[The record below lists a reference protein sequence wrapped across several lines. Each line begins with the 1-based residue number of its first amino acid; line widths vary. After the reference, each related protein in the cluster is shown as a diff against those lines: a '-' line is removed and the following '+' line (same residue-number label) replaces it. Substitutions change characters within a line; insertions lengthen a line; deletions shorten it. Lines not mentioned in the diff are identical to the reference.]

1 VTDARY
7 VVFSIL
13 GMANPETYSIVPSY
27 RHKMKQVLV
36 NATQAAIKLECRL
49 ELLGACQNPE
59 RKDGLPSWI
68 PSLLEKWKAL
78 PFQTSKIHEARYIP
92 RLTTSELPNTQVKNE
107 ALVIQGSINDIH
119 LLHLS
124 IPHPKQ
130 RLHLIP
136 RSHLHFL
143 EDLYRDR
150 RGRKTTL
157 HARYLLLH
165 RRPRHLPPRNGTS
178 RHPFPRTG
186 LEPFSRT
193 NQKLDSFLA
202 VLSDQAP
209 DIQMYHHPTPVQNS
223 KDPDAYLSDPQ
234 RNPLSWMQLNPRLSR
249 SYLLPSSHASASPH
263 QNHRVHEG
271 LKAYGVGRRLCITK
285 RGYLALIPAET
296 QVGDGVALFKGAT
309 FPYVLRKSVDERFRG
324 AANVLVG
331 EAFIPGLV
339 THSQV
344 GERNAKVLAR
354 EEWKIGLEGWIWIC

>member
-1 VTDARY
+1 MTFISSISPSHIQNNASTSSLDLIYTSWKNFAETAAAGRQLCTTDISSFIAGHDISHPEMERPNIPPHERDLNRSRARTK
-7 VVFSIL
+7 
-13 GMANPETYSIVPSY
+13 N
-27 RHKMKQVLV
+27 
-36 NATQAAIKLECRL
+36 
-49 ELLGACQNPE
+49 
-59 RKDGLPSWI
+59 WI
-68 PSLLEKWKAL
+68 R
-78 PFQTSKIHEARYIP
+78 F
-92 RLTTSELPNTQVKNE
+92 LT
-107 ALVIQGSINDIH
+107 
-119 LLHLS
+119 
-124 IPHPKQ
+124 
-130 RLHLIP
+130 
-136 RSHLHFL
+136 
-143 EDLYRDR
+143 
-150 RGRKTTL
+150 
-157 HARYLLLH
+157 
-165 RRPRHLPPRNGTS
+165 
-178 RHPFPRTG
+178 
-186 LEPFSRT
+186 
-193 NQKLDSFLA
+193 

-209 DIQMYHHPTPVQNS
+209 DMQMYHHPTPVQNS